1 MTAKMVESVVAAPR
15 GREHQFRVGLDVF
28 ERVCLILAAA
38 PFLMRFQHALQNDP
52 WIFGLILGEML
63 TVGLLLI
70 RRPGP
75 MAGHPWAI
83 FVAFVGTFTPLFVR
97 APDVPVFIEAGKVLM
112 WAGFAMSLGAKLS
125 LNRSFGMIAANRG
138 VRRGGVYAFI
148 RHPMYMGYA
157 ITHVGF
163 VMVYPSLTNVCL
175 YALTWTFQ
183 LLRIREEEKW
193 LMQDPAYAEYAGQVR
208 YRLIPGVY

>member
-1 MTAKMVESVVAAPR
+1 MTANTAEIAPPSPR
-15 GREHQFRVGLDVF
+15 GRSYNVRVGLDIA

-38 PFLMRFQHALQNDP
+38 PFLMRFSTALQQDP
-52 WIFGLILGEML
+52 WILGLILGEMM

-83 FVAFVGTFTPLFVR
+83 FVALVGTFTPLFVR
-97 APDVPVFIEAGKVLM
+97 APNIPAYIEAGKVLM
-112 WAGFAMSLGAKLS
+112 WVGFAMSLGAKLS

-138 VRRGGVYAFI
+138 VRRGGVYALI

-163 VMVYPSLTNVCL
+163 IMVYPSLVN
-175 YALTWTFQ
+175 ALMYLFTWTFQ

-193 LMQDPAYAEYAGQVR
+193 LMQDPAYAEYAAHVR

>member
-1 MTAKMVESVVAAPR
+1 MTANTAETLALEARAP
-15 GREHQFRVGLDVF
+15 EHRLRIGLDVF
-28 ERVCLILAAA
+28 ERVCLILAAT
-38 PFLMRFQHALQNDP
+38 PFVMRFTSALEQDP
-52 WIFGLILGEML
+52 WILGLIISEML

-97 APDVPVFIEAGKVLM
+97 APDMAPAVEAGAVLM
-112 WAGFAMSLGAKLS
+112 WAGLAVSLGAKLS

-138 VRRGGVYAFI
+138 VRRGGLYAVI
-148 RHPMYMGYA
+148 RHPMYLGYA

-163 VMVYPSLTNVCL
+163 LLVFPSLTNALL
-175 YALTWTFQ
+175 YALTWSFQ

-193 LMQDPAYAEYAGQVR
+193 LRQDPAYADYAEQVR
-208 YRLIPGVY
+208 FRLLPGVY

>member
-1 MTAKMVESVVAAPR
+1 MTAKTAEAAPIAGR
-15 GREHQFRVGLDVF
+15 GRGHQFRVGLDIA

-38 PFLMRFQHALQNDP
+38 PFLMRFSHALEQDP
-52 WIFGLILGEML
+52 WILGLILGEML

-75 MAGHPWAI
+75 MAGHPWTI
-83 FVAFVGTFTPLFVR
+83 FVALVGTFIPLFVR
-97 APDVPVFIEAGKVLM
+97 APDTPPYIEAGKVLM
-112 WAGFAMSLGAKLS
+112 WVGFAMSLGAKLS

-163 VMVYPSLTNVCL
+163 MLVYPNLINAFMYL
-175 YALTWTFQ
+175 LTWTFQ

-193 LMQDPAYAEYAGQVR
+193 LMQDPAYAEYAAKVR